1 MSDIT
6 KHSGGSLA
14 ERLSKKLPYR
24 GTALDAQQGPPKGTL
39 LLDTSGSMMEM
50 ADPGLTKIEA
60 LNQVVKLLNPEAC
73 YEFNYACRKA
83 DRNEQ
88 FKASGSTNLLDAL
101 EMVKADGQ
109 KEIVLVTDGE
119 PTSDR
124 DLTLAAAKNLKVEI
138 VYVGP
143 EPRPQFLDQL
153 AAVCGTTIISASMK
167 RKELKKLQRH
177 ISGLLTAGT
186 KNG

>member
-6 KHSGGSLA
+6 KHEGGSLA
-14 ERLSKKLPYR
+14 DRLAKKLPYR
-24 GTALDAQQGPPKGTL
+24 GMTMEAPQGPPKGTL
-39 LLDTSGSMMEM
+39 LLDTSGSMLDM
-50 ADPGLTKIEA
+50 AEPGLAKIEA

-73 YEFNYACRKA
+73 YDFNYTCQKA
-83 DRNEQ
+83 DKNTRFE
-88 FKASGSTNLLDAL
+88 ASGSTNLLDAL
-101 EMVKADGQ
+101 ETVKADGH

-177 ISGLLTAGT
+177 ISGLLTA

>member
-1 MSDIT
+1 MSDTDIT
-6 KHSGGSLA
+6 KHSGGTLA
-14 ERLSKKLPYR
+14 DRLAKKLPYR
-24 GTALDAQQGPPKGTL
+24 GTSLDTPSGPPKGTL
-39 LLDTSGSMMEM
+39 LLDTSGSMLDM
-50 ADPGLTKIEA
+50 AEPGLTKIEA

-73 YEFNYACRKA
+73 YEFDYTCRTAPK
-83 DRNEQ
+83 NTIFE
-88 FKASGSTNLLDAL
+88 ASGSTNLLDAL
-101 EMVKADGQ
+101 ETVKADGLT
-109 KEIVLVTDGE
+109 EIVLVTDGE

-124 DLTLAAAKNLKVEI
+124 DLTLAAAKKLKVEI

-177 ISGLLTAGT
+177 IAGLLTAS
-186 KNG
+186 NG